1 MRFSAATSVLLGL
14 ASFILTRTVQS
25 VPVSVLPDGMPNPNQ
40 DELKRIELKSQGTL
54 PNGSPPPKVSK
65 EGIVTLQ
72 LIAFNELFEVAF
84 FSELLTNVTKK
95 VRGFDIPN
103 ANERDFVLK
112 SLTAILAVCALLLYP
127 ILIVKIPRLIDIQQE
142 ELHALSANNALK
154 HAKARPVQPCKYTFP
169 VSNYTEAIGL
179 AATFTDLVLGTLQ
192 DAVERFA
199 LGSDASLARLIT
211 AVVGQEGEQE
221 GWYRTQQRRIPSQ
234 LPFLTTSDLNLALTA
249 VQSFTI
255 PGSCPNIRDI
265 PLKTFQ
271 PLTILTP
278 PTAKTQNIT
287 VSWKPDPTIKE
298 PEKLSL
304 TYINQQNVPVSVPL
318 RIKSMANVVVAEAA
332 FPYTQNLL
340 NGFTIAVV
348 TTGGGSFPNVDA
360 VAKATVFGPGLII
373 LN

>member
-1 MRFSAATSVLLGL
+1 MRFSIATSAFLGL
-14 ASFILTRTVQS
+14 ASFILISTVQS
-25 VPVSVLPDGMPNPNQ
+25 VPASVLPDGMPNPNK
-40 DELKRIELKSQGTL
+40 DESKRIELKSQGTL
-54 PNGSPPPKVSK
+54 PNGPPPPKVSK

-72 LIAFNELFEVAF
+72 LIAFNELFEIAF
-84 FSELLTNVTKK
+84 FSELLTNVTNK
-95 VRGFDIPN
+95 VPGFDIPN
-103 ANERDFVLK
+103 AGERDFVLK
-112 SLTAILAVCALLLYP
+112 SLTAILA
-127 ILIVKIPRLIDIQQE
+127 QE
-142 ELHALSANNALK
+142 ELHALSVNNVLK

-169 VSNYTEAIGL
+169 VSNYTEAISL

-199 LGSDASLARLIT
+199 LGSDSSLARLIT

-234 LPFLTTSDLNLALTA
+234 LPFLTTSDLNFAFTA
-249 VQSFTI
+249 VQSFII

-278 PTAKTQNIT
+278 PTTKTQNIT

-304 TYINQQNVPVSVPL
+304 TYINQQNLPVSVPL
-318 RIKSMANVVVAEAA
+318 RIKSMANVVVAEGV
-332 FPYTQNLL
+332 FPYNENIL
-340 NGFTIAVV
+340 NGLTIAVV

-360 VAKATVFGPGLII
+360 VAKATVFGPNLII
-373 LN
+373 VN